1 MISVVASRCELT
13 SARIASLTGAGANA
27 ASRGG
32 GRGQVAVSRAGMK
45 IPAGVFL
52 DAINRV
58 LLVHDQ
64 IVVRIGVAPDVV
76 GVEDFGITNAVGVRR
91 LAAAAGATSALAW
104 WNTRTE
110 TTRE

>member
-13 SARIASLTGAGANA
+13 SARMASLTGAGTNA

-32 GRGQVAVSRAGMK
+32 GVGKFPSAGPDE

-58 LLVHDQ
+58 LFVHDQ
-64 IVVRIGVAPDVV
+64 IVVRIGVASDMV
-76 GVEDFGITNAVGVRR
+76 GVEDFGITDAVGIRR
-91 LAAAAGATSALAW
+91 
-104 WNTRTE
+104 
-110 TTRE
+110 